1 MHFLFTSPRND
12 QLGENNMDTK
22 KILHVILQRSQKGKR
37 PEITLKK
44 KSWAVAVPRRVPHA
58 GEKIK
63 SMKYNIDP
71 RQGLSIVCHRKV

>member
-44 KSWAVAVPRRVPHA
+44 KS
-58 GEKIK
+58 
-63 SMKYNIDP
+63 
-71 RQGLSIVCHRKV
+71 